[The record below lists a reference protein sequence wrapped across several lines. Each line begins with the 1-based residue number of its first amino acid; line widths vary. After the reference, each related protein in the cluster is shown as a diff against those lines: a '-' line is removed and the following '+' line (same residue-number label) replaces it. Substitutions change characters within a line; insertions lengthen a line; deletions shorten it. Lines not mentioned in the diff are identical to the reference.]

1 MRPVPLLGLTL
12 LLAASLLVG
21 LSVGAVPLS
30 DLLNPDHIRIL
41 TDLRLPRVLLAA
53 LSGAL
58 LGLAGLVLQTALSNP
73 LAEPYTIGISGGA
86 ALGAGLAGL
95 ANIPLALARPLASA
109 AGSLLAVLT
118 VVLLAER
125 RRFAPESVVL
135 AGIVTS
141 HLLSSLVLLLYS
153 AFNPVKTSQVMLWLM
168 GDLSNT
174 SPQALAVSATA
185 LAGLA
190 LLLAASGPTLD
201 ILAFGDEKAL
211 SLGLRPGPTRR
222 LLFTAVGVAVSLN
235 IAFTGIIAFVGV
247 IVPQLCRRLIP
258 GRHADLIPASAL
270 GGASFL
276 VLCDALGRSV
286 ARPAELPVG
295 VVTGLCGG
303 LFFLAALLTPRR

>member
-1 MRPVPLLGLTL
+1 MRPAVLIGFTV

-21 LSVGAVPLS
+21 LSVGAVPLGE
-30 DLLNPDHIRIL
+30 LLTADHVRIL
-41 TDLRLPRVLLAA
+41 TGLRLPRVLLAA
-53 LSGAL
+53 VTGAL
-58 LGLAGLVLQTALSNP
+58 LGLAGLVLQTALTNP

-95 ANIPLALARPLASA
+95 LDIPLALARPVAAA
-109 AGSLLAVLT
+109 AGCLLAVAS
-118 VVLLAER
+118 VVLLSER
-125 RRFAPESVVL
+125 RRFSAESVVL

-153 AFNPVKTSQVMLWLM
+153 AFNPIKTSQVMLWLM
-168 GDLSNT
+168 GDLSNAT
-174 SPQALAVSATA
+174 AISLTVSTAA
-185 LAGLA
+185 LAGLV
-190 LLLAASGPTLD
+190 LLLALSGPVLD

-211 SLGLRPGPTRR
+211 SLGLRPAPARR

-247 IVPQLCRRLIP
+247 IVPQLCRRLLP
-258 GRHADLIPASAL
+258 GRHADLLPASAL
-270 GGASFL
+270 AGASFL

-303 LFFLAALLTPRR
+303 LFFLASLLADRR